1 MDSKDISNEWMVI
14 ADKDLDSAEFLKGMK
29 PEPVEIIC
37 YHCQQAAEKYLKAFL
52 AFNNAHIIKTHD
64 LLFINNSC
72 KQIDSS
78 FDQIENE
85 CLYLN
90 DFSVNIRYPY
100 PMDLRIEDMDFAL
113 KHASSIKTFVKDR
126 IQNL

>member
-1 MDSKDISNEWMVI
+1 MDSSDITKEWLSI
-14 ADKDLDSAEFLKGMK
+14 AEKDLDSAEYLKGMK

-52 AFNNAHIIKTHD
+52 TKNKAEIIKTHD

-72 KQIDSS
+72 KSIDSS
-78 FDQIENE
+78 FDQIDNA

-100 PMDLRIEDMDFAL
+100 PMDLGTADMEFAL
-113 KHASSIKTFVKDR
+113 KHARVIKNFILNKIKR
-126 IQNL
+126 S